1 MTFQKR
7 IRLPNPVIR
16 GGINYYAITDMKT
29 VMEKIDAHVR
39 TSPRVILW
47 KQWKVPQARRKW
59 LVCLGIKYDL
69 AKQISYMR
77 NHYQ

>member
-16 GGINYYAITDMKT
+16 GWINYYAIADMKT
-29 VMEKIDAHVR
+29 VMEKIDVHVR
-39 TSPRVILW
+39 TSLRVILW

-59 LVCLGIKYDL
+59 LVRLGIKYNL